1 MENIISKIHKNIE
14 TITWLDYDNPK
25 RHKKI
30 KETYS
35 LFDILLENDSKAVH
49 ASQAGWYVGL
59 PIYGGDLYC
68 HFQNIVDS
76 LPPEEVNF

>member
-35 LFDILLENDSKAVH
+35 LFDILLENHLKEV
-49 ASQAGWYVGL
+49 